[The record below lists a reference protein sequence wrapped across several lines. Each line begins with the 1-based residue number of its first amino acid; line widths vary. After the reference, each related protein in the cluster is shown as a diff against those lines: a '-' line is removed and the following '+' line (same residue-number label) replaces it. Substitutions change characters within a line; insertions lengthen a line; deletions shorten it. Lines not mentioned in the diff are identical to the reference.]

1 VVGEL
6 VSRAAVFSFVAYP
19 RDEESMSR
27 VSGFTVVICA
37 FWGAVSSGCGG
48 AAEGETFGE
57 IQNAVTIPARGAA
70 STFDVGSWNIEWFGD
85 TANGPSNETLQ
96 LQNARDVITGTD
108 FDVWGLAEIVST
120 SQFNSLKSQLPGY
133 AGFLA
138 NDASVT
144 SGSSYYT
151 SSEQKVGILYKSAL
165 MSLQQARIILTGSD
179 DAFAGRPP
187 LEVKLRVT
195 LSGTTQDIVVIVLH
209 AKCCDDATS
218 WQRRSTAAGALKSYL
233 DSSYPSQKVIV
244 IGDFNDD
251 LDTSITSGHASPYQ
265 AFVNDSADYR
275 FPTKALSDAHI
286 ATTVDYPDTID
297 QHLVTNELYAQYV
310 AGSVQAY
317 RVDSYISSYGTT
329 TSDHYPI
336 LSRYDWSGGGGT
348 GGSGGAGGAGGGG
361 TGGTGGGTGGT
372 GGSGTAQVVINEILA
387 NESGSDTAGEF
398 VELVN
403 RGSATASLD
412 GWTVSDATSTRHTFA
427 SGTQLA
433 AGRAIV
439 VFASASA
446 IPGSLGNAVAASS
459 GGLSFANGG
468 DSVILR
474 DGSAA
479 TKDSFTY
486 GSSLSGTDG
495 VSMNRSPDGSTGSFV
510 LHTNLSSLSS
520 SPGTRVNGSAF

>member
-1 VVGEL
+1 
-6 VSRAAVFSFVAYP
+6 
-19 RDEESMSR
+19 MSR
-27 VSGFTVVICA
+27 VSGFTFVICA
-37 FWGAVSSGCGG
+37 FWGAASSGCGG
-48 AAEGETFGE
+48 ATEGETFGE
-57 IQNAVTIPARGAA
+57 IREAVTIPARGAA

-96 LQNARDVITGTD
+96 LQNARDVIAGTD

-120 SQFNSLKSQLPGY
+120 SQFNSLKSQLSGY

-144 SGSSYYT
+144 GGSSYYG

-218 WQRRSTAAGALKSYL
+218 WQRRTTAAGALKSYL
-233 DSSYPSQKVIV
+233 DSSYLSQKVIV

-265 AFVNDSADYR
+265 AFVNDSAAYR

-310 AGSVQAY
+310 ASSVQAY

-336 LSRYDWSGGGGT
+336 LSRYNWSGSGGTGGTGGAGGTGGGGT
-348 GGSGGAGGAGGGG
+348 GGAGGAGGSSGG
-361 TGGTGGGTGGT
+361 TGGTGGG
-372 GGSGTAQVVINEILA
+372 GTAQVVINEILA
-387 NESGSDTAGEF
+387 NEPGSDTAGEF

-403 RGSATASLD
+403 RGTATASIA
-412 GWTVSDATSTRHTFA
+412 GWSLSDATSTRHTFA
-427 SGTQLA
+427 AGTQLA

-439 VFASASA
+439 VFADASA
-446 IPGSLGNAVAASS
+446 IPGSLGNAIAASS

-468 DSVILR
+468 DTVTLR

-495 VSMNRSPDGSTGSFV
+495 VS
-510 LHTNLSSLSS
+510 
-520 SPGTRVNGSAF
+520 